1 MRPRAIVLWV
11 ILLLGLSVALQTGL
25 ELGASAGSGEVTYLP
40 VLQRAP
46 QSTATRT
53 PTPTRTRT
61 PTPTATPGSSWAEQV
76 VSLVNAERTSQGLA
90 PLSQVSELMQSAA
103 LHSQD
108 MATHDFMSHTGS
120 DGSDPGDRMRRAGY
134 DWYTYGENVA
144 AGYGSPAS
152 VVAGWMGS
160 SGHRAN
166 ILDSDFRDVGAGYAY
181 SSTSTYGHYWTLNLG
196 AR

>member
-11 ILLLGLSVALQTGL
+11 ILLLGLSLALQAGL
-25 ELGASAGSGEVTYLP
+25 GLAASAGSGKVTYLP
-40 VLQRAP
+40 LLRRAP
-46 QSTATRT
+46 QPTATRT
-53 PTPTRTRT
+53 PIPTLS
-61 PTPTATPGSSWAEQV
+61 PTTIPAPSWSVQV
-76 VSLVNAERTSQGLA
+76 VALVHAERTRQGLA
-90 PLSQVSELMQSAA
+90 PLSQAPELMQSAA

-108 MATHDFMSHTGS
+108 MASHNFMSHTGS

-134 DWYTYGENVA
+134 NWYTYGENVA

-160 SGHRAN
+160 PGHRAN
-166 ILDSDFRDVGAGYAY
+166 ILDPDFRDVGAGYAY
-181 SSTSTYGHYWTLNLG
+181 GTASAYGHYWTLNLG